1 MTDRNEELLTLLKG
15 KVETA
20 QESKPKAIVSF
31 FLDAISSGELK
42 KGDRL
47 PSINLTA
54 RFCKIACETVR
65 RSYGELKEKGVVGA
79 SQGKGFFVIKEK
91 YDRKPNVF
99 LLFSFISN
107 PYKALIA
114 RGIVD
119 GVGNKASLNFCSHH
133 NNENNFKNFLKEAI
147 GKYEY
152 YVVVPMRDAG
162 IKKILSQMDQRKLLL
177 ADIDIDFPMKD
188 CPKIVQNFDKNF
200 RSALDKLAPELSKY
214 KNFDLR
220 YVYDPKNLHPVE
232 IGDVLREFAEGNGFN
247 YFVDSVVSEENVRP
261 NTLWFVIED
270 SDLVKLMQTAKEK
283 GLELRKDY
291 GVLTYNDTEM
301 KHIVE
306 GGVSTVSIDFY
317 DLGRKIARQ
326 ILNWNPNLREVVG
339 TNLIRGNT
347 I

>member
-119 GVGNKASLNFCSHH
+119 GVGNKANLNFCSHH

-220 YVYDPKNLHPVE
+220 YVYGPKNLHPVE
-232 IGDVLREFAEGNGFN
+232 IGDVLREFAEENGFN

-326 ILNWNPNLREVVG
+326 ILNWNPYLSEVVE

>member
-1 MTDRNEELLTLLKG
+1 MTDKNTELLTLLKK
-15 KVETA
+15 KVETT

-31 FLDAISSGELK
+31 FLDAITSGFLQ

-47 PSINLTA
+47 PSINITA

-79 SQGKGFFVIKEK
+79 SQGKGFFVIKQK

-99 LLFSFISN
+99 LLFSFLSN
-107 PYKALIA
+107 PYKALVA
-114 RGIVD
+114 RGIID
-119 GVGNKASLNFCSHH
+119 GVSNKANLSFCSHH
-133 NNENNFKNFLKEAI
+133 NNENNFKTFLKEAI

-152 YVVVPMRDAG
+152 YVVIPMRDEG
-162 IKKILSQMDQRKLLL
+162 IKKILSQMEQKKLLL
-177 ADIDIDFPMKD
+177 ADIEVDFPMKD
-188 CPKIVQNFDKNF
+188 CPQIVQNFDENF
-200 RSALDKLAPELSKY
+200 RAALDKLAPELSKY

-220 YVYDPKNLHPVE
+220 YVYDPKNLHPQE
-232 IGDVLREFAEGNGFN
+232 IKDVLQDFAEANGFN
-247 YFVDSVVSEENVRP
+247 YFVDSEVIEENVRP

-270 SDLVKLMQTAKEK
+270 SDLVKLMKTAKAK
-283 GLELRKDY
+283 NLELRKDY

-317 DLGRKIARQ
+317 ELGRKIASQ
-326 ILNWNPNLREVVG
+326 ILNWNPTLNEVME
-339 TNLIRGNT
+339 TKLIRGNT